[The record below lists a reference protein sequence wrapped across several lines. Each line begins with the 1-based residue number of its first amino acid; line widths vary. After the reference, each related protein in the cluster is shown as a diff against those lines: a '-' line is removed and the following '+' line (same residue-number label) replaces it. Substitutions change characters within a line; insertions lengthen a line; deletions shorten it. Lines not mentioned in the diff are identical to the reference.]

1 MFYNY
6 PFSLTIGLC
15 VCSFVVSGLTKGET
29 YVFRVQ
35 AINEL
40 GLSEESQESA
50 PITIKAALSQ
60 FSCLLYVCLPELIVT
75 GKIILHFCSSSLR
88 SV

>member
-1 MFYNY
+1 M
-6 PFSLTIGLC
+6 
-15 VCSFVVSGLTKGET
+15 VSGLTKGET

-60 FSCLLYVCLPELIVT
+60 FYFKFMLVRIKSDSDDHFTLL
-75 GKIILHFCSSSLR
+75 F
-88 SV
+88 

>member
-1 MFYNY
+1 MLKYSLSFFYDSQLEGMKVMLIVCMWLF
-6 PFSLTIGLC
+6 FSR
-15 VCSFVVSGLTKGET
+15 FVVSGLTRGET

-50 PITIKAALSQ
+50 PLTVKAALSQ
-60 FSCLLYVCLPELIVT
+60 YY
-75 GKIILHFCSSSLR
+75 HFFGFY
-88 SV
+88 

>member
-1 MFYNY
+1 M
-6 PFSLTIGLC
+6 C
-15 VCSFVVSGLTKGET
+15 VGRFVVSGLSTGET

-60 FSCLLYVCLPELIVT
+60 LSFIFTHVWLTVT
-75 GKIILHFCSSSLR
+75 LTCISLFTQLR
-88 SV
+88 PPPPMTSPC